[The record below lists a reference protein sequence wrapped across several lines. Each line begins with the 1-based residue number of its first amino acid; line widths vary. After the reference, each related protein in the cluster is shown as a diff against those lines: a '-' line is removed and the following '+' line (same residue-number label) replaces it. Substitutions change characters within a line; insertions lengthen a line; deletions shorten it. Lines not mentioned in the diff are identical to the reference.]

1 MMNTIWRCPKCGGSL
16 DTAGRCPCRSGSS
29 KDTTAD
35 PQQQQQYV
43 TFTPHVPTGWKCPQ
57 CGRIHAPHV
66 STCPFCQ
73 PYSCP
78 VQITWIG
85 TTIDCPDISISPDP
99 PNTWGSDGTYTAPQ
113 DQAISVGD
121 PPQQSSSGVWVDQ
134 ANDGSSLR
142 FTSGCE
148 IPGSTGGLPS

>member
-16 DTAGRCPCRSGSS
+16 DSAGHCPCGNSRS

-35 PQQQQQYV
+35 PQQQYV
-43 TFTPHVPTGWKCPQ
+43 TFAPYVPMGWKCPQ

-73 PYSCP
+73 PYCSP

-85 TTIDCPDISISPDP
+85 TTINCPDISISPDP

-113 DQAISVGD
+113 DQMISVGD
-121 PPQQSSSGVWVDQ
+121 PPQSSGNVWVDQ
-134 ANDGSSLR
+134 ANDGSLR

-148 IPGSTGGLPS
+148 IPSSTARLPS